1 MLAALALLLLQAP
14 NTPPGLEARSV
25 SVLLTDSSGRG
36 VTDLAGDELALVENG
51 VVRDVVKIAK
61 DERPLTVA
69 ILVDTSQELSSIY
82 RLYLID
88 AVTSLVNALPAGA
101 RYSIWVTGDRPR
113 KLVEVTDDKGAV
125 TALKKIAP
133 TGGNTMLDAIVE
145 SSRELQKL
153 EGERAVVLVVTGN
166 TTEFSSR
173 DRFHVVEEA
182 QKNADLFLFFS
193 FDEGDASFDNRLS
206 YDYVMQQLT
215 KSPGGRLERAV
226 TAMAASKALVSLA
239 RELQPTLRLT
249 YETPPDLKSRKVEV
263 QVSRPGLQVRVGAS
277 R

>member
-101 RYSIWVTGDRPR
+101 RYSIW
-113 KLVEVTDDKGAV
+113 VTDDKGAV